1 MEAEEVLG
9 LLPRRYVNVAA
20 EATYN
25 DDLPD
30 ALFRTYARLC
40 GLAWQDT
47 LHHHTHLPQLSLED
61 LAILC
66 HRQAHAM
73 SLHLRQLRNLGLIT
87 YVGNKN
93 GYLIRILDPSR
104 AEVSPVEAEQSFAST
119 EQRFALTEQSF
130 ASPMMYDA
138 VVDDIA
144 TGSKTQQQQQHHAEQ
159 RFASTEQ
166 RFASTEQSFAL
177 TEQSFALPMMYDA
190 VVDDIAT
197 GSKTQQQQQHHAEQ
211 RFASTEQ
218 RFASTEQRFAS
229 TEQRFASPEQRF
241 ASTEQRFASTE
252 QRFASTEQRFA
263 STEQRFASTEQRFA
277 STEQTEARIRANLA
291 ALSAWGVNPATAP
304 ARAVAAFPHLTPELI
319 HAWGAELQQRAQVR
333 NLPGL
338 LLYTLRTT
346 TQEPRA
352 ETRGGTRGALSAAEL
367 PAPEPPPGPVPAAP
381 GLPEAVLADLAE
393 LGWTGAVDEVLE
405 HWLADPERVQ
415 DWLEHWLNSE
425 ESGVRSRAA
434 LFRQSLRS
442 GAPAPAVPV
451 APDAP
456 EAGERYVT
464 GAYADFIQH

>member
-119 EQRFALTEQSF
+119 EQSF

-159 RFASTEQ
+159 RFAS
-166 RFASTEQSFAL
+166 
-177 TEQSFALPMMYDA
+177 
-190 VVDDIAT
+190 
-197 GSKTQQQQQHHAEQ
+197 
-211 RFASTEQ
+211 
-218 RFASTEQRFAS
+218 
-229 TEQRFASPEQRF
+229 PEQRF
-241 ASTEQRFASTE
+241 ASTEQRFAPTE
-252 QRFASTEQRFA
+252 QRFAPTEQSFA
-263 STEQRFASTEQRFA
+263 STEQSFASP
-277 STEQTEARIRANLA
+277 EQTEARIRANLA

-346 TQEPRA
+346 TQGPRA

-425 ESGVRSRAA
+425 ESRVRSRAA

-451 APDAP
+451 APDAS

>member
-159 RFASTEQ
+159 RFAS
-166 RFASTEQSFAL
+166 
-177 TEQSFALPMMYDA
+177 
-190 VVDDIAT
+190 
-197 GSKTQQQQQHHAEQ
+197 
-211 RFASTEQ
+211 
-218 RFASTEQRFAS
+218 
-229 TEQRFASPEQRF
+229 PEQRF
-241 ASTEQRFASTE
+241 ASTEQRFASTG

-263 STEQRFASTEQRFA
+263 PTEQRFASP
-277 STEQTEARIRANLA
+277 EQTEARIRANLA

>member
-1 MEAEEVLG
+1 MDAGEVLG

-104 AEVSPVEAEQSFAST
+104 AEVSPVEAEQ
-119 EQRFALTEQSF
+119 
-130 ASPMMYDA
+130 
-138 VVDDIA
+138 
-144 TGSKTQQQQQHHAEQ
+144 
-159 RFASTEQ
+159 
-166 RFASTEQSFAL
+166 
-177 TEQSFALPMMYDA
+177 
-190 VVDDIAT
+190 
-197 GSKTQQQQQHHAEQ
+197 
-211 RFASTEQ
+211 
-218 RFASTEQRFAS
+218 
-229 TEQRFASPEQRF
+229 RFASPEQRF

-252 QRFASTEQRFA
+252 QRFASPMMYDAVVDDTATRATTQQQQQHQAEQSFASPEQRFA
-263 STEQRFASTEQRFA
+263 STEQSFASTEQSFASTEQRFA
-277 STEQTEARIRANLA
+277 PTEQSFASPEQAEARIRANLA

-319 HAWGAELQQRAQVR
+319 HAWGADLQQRAQVR

-346 TQEPRA
+346 TQGPRA

-425 ESGVRSRAA
+425 ESQVRSRAA

-442 GAPAPAVPV
+442 GAPAPAAPV
-451 APDAP
+451 APDTL

>member
-119 EQRFALTEQSF
+119 EQSF
-130 ASPMMYDA
+130 ASP
-138 VVDDIA
+138 
-144 TGSKTQQQQQHHAEQ
+144 
-159 RFASTEQ
+159 
-166 RFASTEQSFAL
+166 
-177 TEQSFALPMMYDA
+177 
-190 VVDDIAT
+190 
-197 GSKTQQQQQHHAEQ
+197 
-211 RFASTEQ
+211 
-218 RFASTEQRFAS
+218 
-229 TEQRFASPEQRF
+229 
-241 ASTEQRFASTE
+241 
-252 QRFASTEQRFA
+252 
-263 STEQRFASTEQRFA
+263 
-277 STEQTEARIRANLA
+277 EQTEARIRANLA

-346 TQEPRA
+346 TQGPRA

-425 ESGVRSRAA
+425 ESRVRSRAA

-451 APDAP
+451 APDAS

>member
-1 MEAEEVLG
+1 MDADEVLG
-9 LLPRRYVNVAA
+9 LLPRRYANVAA

-104 AEVSPVEAEQSFAST
+104 AEVSPVEAEQRFAPTEQSFAS
-119 EQRFALTEQSF
+119 TEQSF

-138 VVDDIA
+138 VVDDTA
-144 TGSKTQQQQQHHAEQ
+144 TGSRTQQQQQQHQAEQ
-159 RFASTEQ
+159 SFASTEQ
-166 RFASTEQSFAL
+166 RFASTEQSFA
-177 TEQSFALPMMYDA
+177 SPMMYDA
-190 VVDDIAT
+190 VVDDTAT
-197 GSKTQQQQQHHAEQ
+197 RATTQQQQHQAEQ

-218 RFASTEQRFAS
+218 RFAPTEQSFAS
-229 TEQRFASPEQRF
+229 SEQSFASAEQSFASP
-241 ASTEQRFASTE
+241 
-252 QRFASTEQRFA
+252 
-263 STEQRFASTEQRFA
+263 
-277 STEQTEARIRANLA
+277 EQTEARIRANLA
-291 ALSAWGVNPATAP
+291 ALSAWGVNPATAT

-346 TQEPRA
+346 TQWPRA

-425 ESGVRSRAA
+425 EPRVRSRAA

-451 APDAP
+451 APDAS

>member
-1 MEAEEVLG
+1 MDAGEVLG
-9 LLPRRYVNVAA
+9 LLPRRYTNVAA

-104 AEVSPVEAEQSFAST
+104 AEVSPAEAEQSSAST
-119 EQRFALTEQSF
+119 EQRFA
-130 ASPMMYDA
+130 SPMMYDD
-138 VVDDIA
+138 VDDTA
-144 TGSKTQQQQQHHAEQ
+144 TGSRTQQQQQQHQAEQ
-159 RFASTEQ
+159 SFASTEQ
-166 RFASTEQSFAL
+166 RFASTEQS
-177 TEQSFALPMMYDA
+177 
-190 VVDDIAT
+190 
-197 GSKTQQQQQHHAEQ
+197 
-211 RFASTEQ
+211 
-218 RFASTEQRFAS
+218 
-229 TEQRFASPEQRF
+229 
-241 ASTEQRFASTE
+241 
-252 QRFASTEQRFA
+252 
-263 STEQRFASTEQRFA
+263 FA

-319 HAWGAELQQRAQVR
+319 HAWGADLQQRAQVR

-346 TQEPRA
+346 TQWPRA

-367 PAPEPPPGPVPAAP
+367 PPSAQAPLPVAAAP
-381 GLPEAVLADLAE
+381 GLPEDVLADLAE
-393 LGWTGAVDEVLE
+393 LGWTGAVDEVLTYYAADPDRVLD
-405 HWLADPERVQ
+405 WLAY
-415 DWLEHWLNSE
+415 WLGQNGTS
-425 ESGVRSRAA
+425 VRSRAA

-442 GAPAPAVPV
+442 GASAPSPV
-451 APDAP
+451 EPLHDS
-456 EAGERYVT
+456 GERYIS
-464 GAYADFIQH
+464 GEYANFIQH

>member
-119 EQRFALTEQSF
+119 EQR
-130 ASPMMYDA
+130 
-138 VVDDIA
+138 
-144 TGSKTQQQQQHHAEQ
+144 
-159 RFASTEQ
+159 
-166 RFASTEQSFAL
+166 FAL

>member
-119 EQRFALTEQSF
+119 EQSFALTEQSF

-159 RFASTEQ
+159 RFAS
-166 RFASTEQSFAL
+166 
-177 TEQSFALPMMYDA
+177 P
-190 VVDDIAT
+190 
-197 GSKTQQQQQHHAEQ
+197 
-211 RFASTEQ
+211 
-218 RFASTEQRFAS
+218 
-229 TEQRFASPEQRF
+229 EQRFASPEQRF

-252 QRFASTEQRFA
+252 QRFAPTEQRFA
-263 STEQRFASTEQRFA
+263 STEQSFASTEQSFA
-277 STEQTEARIRANLA
+277 SPEQTEARIRANLA

>member
-119 EQRFALTEQSF
+119 EQSFALTEQSF

-159 RFASTEQ
+159 RFASPEQRFASTEQRFAPTEQ
-166 RFASTEQSFAL
+166 RFASTEQSFA
-177 TEQSFALPMMYDA
+177 
-190 VVDDIAT
+190 
-197 GSKTQQQQQHHAEQ
+197 
-211 RFASTEQ
+211 
-218 RFASTEQRFAS
+218 
-229 TEQRFASPEQRF
+229 SPEQRF
-241 ASTEQRFASTE
+241 ASP
-252 QRFASTEQRFA
+252 
-263 STEQRFASTEQRFA
+263 
-277 STEQTEARIRANLA
+277 EQTEARIRANLA

-367 PAPEPPPGPVPAAP
+367 PAPESPPGPVPAAP
-381 GLPEAVLADLAE
+381 GLPEAMLADLAE

-425 ESGVRSRAA
+425 ESRVRSRAA

>member
-159 RFASTEQ
+159 RFAS
-166 RFASTEQSFAL
+166 
-177 TEQSFALPMMYDA
+177 P
-190 VVDDIAT
+190 
-197 GSKTQQQQQHHAEQ
+197 EQ

-218 RFASTEQRFAS
+218 RFASTEQRFAPTEQRFAS

-241 ASTEQRFASTE
+241 ASP
-252 QRFASTEQRFA
+252 
-263 STEQRFASTEQRFA
+263 
-277 STEQTEARIRANLA
+277 EQTEARIRANLA

-346 TQEPRA
+346 TQGPRA
-352 ETRGGTRGALSAAEL
+352 ETRGGTRGALSAVEL
-367 PAPEPPPGPVPAAP
+367 PAPESPPGPVPAAP

>member
-159 RFASTEQ
+159 RFAS
-166 RFASTEQSFAL
+166 
-177 TEQSFALPMMYDA
+177 P
-190 VVDDIAT
+190 
-197 GSKTQQQQQHHAEQ
+197 
-211 RFASTEQ
+211 
-218 RFASTEQRFAS
+218 
-229 TEQRFASPEQRF
+229 EQRFASP
-241 ASTEQRFASTE
+241 
-252 QRFASTEQRFA
+252 
-263 STEQRFASTEQRFA
+263 EQRFASTEQRFA

-346 TQEPRA
+346 TQGPRA

-367 PAPEPPPGPVPAAP
+367 PAPESPPGPVPAAP

-425 ESGVRSRAA
+425 ESRVRSRAA

-451 APDAP
+451 APDAS